1 MAIRSMQSLESL
13 TATRDNLMKAYND
26 LSLTSITQYSIQ
38 DRQVMYE
45 RRDAILGQV
54 QRIERKMA
62 LADPTINA
70 TGITRIDLQDYRW
83 KQDIGE

>member
-1 MAIRSMQSLESL
+1 MQSLESL